1 MKLKNSESTVVI
13 ILDGVDNFTEFDSVV
28 LLMA

>member
-1 MKLKNSESTVVI
+1 MKLKNSESTVI
-13 ILDGVDNFTEFDSVV
+13 ITLDGVDNFTEFDSVV